1 MTAALVAAIFL
12 QVVWFVH
19 IAARSRDSLHATEGA
34 PRGAPADGDS
44 RGFSRLFSDGS
55 VNVVTGCVHGGHA

>member
-1 MTAALVAAIFL
+1 MTAALVAAVFL

-19 IAARSRDSLHATEGA
+19 IAARSRDSLHATE
-34 PRGAPADGDS
+34 GAPADGDS